1 MEKGVFARI
10 KRKFI
15 LWLGW
20 RLPDCRTITPTL
32 GESLDRR
39 LSLRERIEMRLHL
52 FTCEKC
58 GRYLKNLKFLS
69 KAMKEQ
75 ENRLTEAVD
84 ANTAKLSIET
94 KDRFKNVLNS
104 SMGGA
109 F

>member
-1 MEKGVFARI
+1 MEEGFIATI

-32 GESLDRR
+32 GESLDRP
-39 LSLRERIEMRLHL
+39 LSLRERIETRLHL

-58 GRYLKNLKFLS
+58 GRYLKSVKFLS
-69 KAMKEQ
+69 EAMKEQ
-75 ENRLTEAVD
+75 EARLTEAAD
-84 ANTAKLSIET
+84 ASAAKLSIET
-94 KDRFKNVLNS
+94 KDRFKTLLNCLVS
-104 SMGGA
+104 GA